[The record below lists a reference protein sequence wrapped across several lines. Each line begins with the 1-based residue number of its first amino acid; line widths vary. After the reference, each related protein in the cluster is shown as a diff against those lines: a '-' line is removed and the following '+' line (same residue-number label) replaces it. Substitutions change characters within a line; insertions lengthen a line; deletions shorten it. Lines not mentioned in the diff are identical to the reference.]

1 MEYWEEELRIT
12 PPLQYSNT
20 PFFRNL
26 RLGMATDA
34 ESHGWEM
41 IYLTDG
47 HPIPGFGDAVR
58 EAFSPTGILAKSRD
72 FEYRPQQ
79 QELAVAVAQALLESR
94 PLVAEAGTG
103 VGKSLAYLLPAARF
117 ALETNRKG
125 VISTHTIN
133 LQEQLVRKDIP
144 IVRKLVG
151 DELPAVLLKGRQNYL
166 CPERLRRALEQS
178 GDLFTGP
185 ENDELEVIRKWAER
199 TRDGT
204 LSDLDFQ
211 PQMKVWL
218 QVCSESH
225 LCTARHCGPRGNCFF
240 QEARKAAADAR
251 LVVVNHTLFFALL
264 NNDLEDDNPEP
275 KKIKGFLF
283 PNDFAILDEAHT
295 IEQVAAVQLGLRV
308 SQAGL
313 RFDLQRL
320 YHPRTRKGLLKTFR
334 KSSAIKAVEDTL
346 AAADEFFQ
354 MVGETA
360 RFGEFSREFRVRQP
374 EAVPNSL
381 AAPLRNLW
389 QEIDTLADDLEG
401 ESATRL
407 ELQDASRRLR
417 DTHGAVTEFLNQSAD
432 DSVYWIERGGRDETQ
447 FSLHAAPVNVANRL
461 RPLLFAGT
469 KSLVLTSA
477 TLGVGDPQLGY
488 FRSRVGAENARAL
501 SIGSP
506 FDYQKQ
512 MRIRIYKSVP
522 DPGTPKYVESLAEG
536 IRQAVAESSGRAFV
550 LFTSYRTMRD
560 CAQRLDSFFRGM
572 GWRVLLQGEGMP
584 RHRMIE
590 EFRKDVHSVLFGTDS
605 FWAGVDVPGEALSNV
620 VVTRLPF
627 AVPDH
632 PLTASRLEAIQAA
645 GGNPF
650 MDYSVPEAI
659 LKLRQGVG
667 RLIRTT
673 RDHGLVCILDNRI
686 LTKRY
691 GKAFLNALPD
701 APVDVIA

>member
-1 MEYWEEELRIT
+1 
-12 PPLQYSNT
+12 
-20 PFFRNL
+20 
-26 RLGMATDA
+26 
-34 ESHGWEM
+34 M
-41 IYLTDG
+41 IALTDG
-47 HPIPGFGDAVR
+47 QMMPGFCDAVR
-58 EAFSPTGILAKSRD
+58 EAFSRHGVLAKSRD

-79 QELAVAVAQALLESR
+79 QELAVAVAEAFLHSH

-117 ALETNRKG
+117 ALETGRKG

-166 CPERLRRALEQS
+166 CPQRLRRALEQTA
-178 GDLFTGP
+178 DLFTGS
-185 ENDELEVIRKWAER
+185 ENEELERLRKWAEA

-218 QVCSESH
+218 QVCSEAH
-225 LCTARHCGPRGNCFF
+225 LCTARDCGPRGTCFF

-264 NNDLEDDNPEP
+264 NTELEEDHDET
-275 KKIKGFLF
+275 KKSKGFLF
-283 PNDFAILDEAHT
+283 PNDFAVLDEAHT

-320 YHPRTRKGLLKTFR
+320 YHPRTRKGLLKVFR
-334 KSSAIKAVEDTL
+334 KASAMQAVEAAL
-346 AAADEFFQ
+346 AASERFFQ
-354 MVGETA
+354 QLGDVA
-360 RFGEFSREFRVRQP
+360 KFGEFSKECRVRTP
-374 EAVPNSL
+374 EVVSNSL
-381 AAPLRNLW
+381 AQPLRHLW
-389 QEIDTLADDLEG
+389 LEMDALAADV
-401 ESATRL
+401 ESEATRS

-417 DTHGAVTEFLNQSAD
+417 EAHGSVAAFLDQTVE
-432 DSVYWIERGGRDETQ
+432 DSVYWVERGGRDETQ
-447 FSLHAAPVNVANRL
+447 YSLHAAPVNVADRL
-461 RPLLFAGT
+461 RPLLFGGS
-469 KSLVLTSA
+469 KGLVLTSA

-488 FRSRVGAENARAL
+488 FRGRVGAEQARAL

-506 FDYQKQ
+506 FDYPRQ

-522 DPGTPKYVESLAEG
+522 APGSPRYDELLAEG

-560 CAQRLDSFFRGM
+560 AAQRLEAFFRTR

-584 RHRMIE
+584 RHKMIE
-590 EFRKDVHSVLFGTDS
+590 EFRNDVHSVLFGTDS
-605 FWAGVDVPGEALSNV
+605 FWTGVDVPGEALSNV

-632 PLTASRLEAIQAA
+632 PLTASRLEAIEAA

-650 MDYSVPEAI
+650 KDYSVPEAI

-667 RLIRTT
+667 RLIRTA
-673 RDHGLVCILDNRI
+673 RDQGLVCILDNRI
-686 LTKRY
+686 LTKHY
-691 GKAFLNALPD
+691 GKAFLRALPD
-701 APVDVIA
+701 APVEVIC